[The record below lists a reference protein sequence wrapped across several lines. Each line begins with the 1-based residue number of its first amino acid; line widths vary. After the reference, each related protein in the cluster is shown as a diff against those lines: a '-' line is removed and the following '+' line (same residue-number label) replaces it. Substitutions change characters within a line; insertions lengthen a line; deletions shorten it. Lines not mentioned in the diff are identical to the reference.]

1 MADQVSNRVTPGYGV
16 AGITGI
22 AGAAPVGAQPA
33 LSGRLPAFSAD
44 FYVARPET
52 GHGLDGS
59 TGHLDGATFADGQEE
74 PEVTVLVGPSGSGKS
89 HLAAAWLSAASQNQT
104 SDVQVWLDASHPSA
118 VLAGYAQAAT
128 DLALT
133 GRGAPADASAERFL
147 EWLNHG
153 AGRWHAVFDDV
164 TDPAG
169 LRGLWPTGSGGKVL
183 VTCHPSAEA
192 ADLSAIGAQAQV
204 RQLGALSPREA
215 LGYLA
220 ARLYEARDDRVGAV
234 DLAADLGYLPLA
246 LKLATAMVAGSS
258 MTCYDYRRRL
268 AIRSRDLAAYAS
280 GRAASPPDAEAH
292 AASGSGNGQVSPVD
306 AAVSLALDWVDH
318 FTGAGLARAV
328 LALASLVAPG
338 GVPAHLLVS
347 ASGCRFVSSSVRAAA
362 VDPQQVMAAIGA
374 LAQAS
379 LVHVDGAATQILVTV
394 HPAVQSTVRRLMPAA
409 VYEAAALA
417 AADAITEVL
426 PLVKD
431 KQEMALAVADCAA
444 SLAATA
450 GELLWRP
457 ERHAV
462 FASVDACLGDVGL
475 TGAAVDFWRGLLA
488 SDEAGQRA
496 DPTQLLLMRDSLA
509 AACDADGR
517 SGEAIEITLA
527 NLTDQE
533 SELGPDHP
541 DTLTTLASLAEYYRS
556 AGTLDLA
563 ISACERAVAGRE
575 WVLGAGHAETLAA
588 RAQLASTLHLVGKFD
603 AAIAMYQQ
611 NLAERERQLGP
622 VHHDVLTEQANL
634 ARTYQAARQYNE
646 AISIFRKVL
655 AAWEQNL
662 GAGHP
667 DTLSAC
673 ASLAFAYRSAGRMKE
688 AIPCYRQTVTGRE
701 QVLGP
706 DHRDTLTALAN
717 LASCYH
723 AASRMKD
730 ALPLYER
737 VLSGRERV
745 QGPDHPDT
753 LTARG
758 NLAGGYHSA
767 GRLADALPIYERTV
781 ADFDRV
787 LGRDHPSTLTSLG
800 NLAQGY
806 YMARRQTDAI
816 AVFERALADATRALG
831 PDHPLTRTISDNLA
845 SLARLTPRVPG
856 RLRTGAHPGQPTL
869 PSAAPRPA
877 EMKPVEHLGNDNTPV
892 KVNSLLGH
900 WCFLKTRPALAPQA
914 PGMIIYSRTRGAA
927 PVPPSR
933 AGAPVMQGGVSL

>member
-1 MADQVSNRVTPGYGV
+1 V
-16 AGITGI
+16 
-22 AGAAPVGAQPA
+22 AQPA
-33 LSGRLPAFSAD
+33 LSGRLPAFSTD
-44 FYVARPET
+44 YFVARPET

-59 TGHLDGATFADGQEE
+59 TGSYDGAAAAGGQDE
-74 PEVTVLVGPSGSGKS
+74 PEVTVLIGPSGSGKS
-89 HLAAAWLSAASQNQT
+89 HLAAAWLSAASRTQPT
-104 SDVQVWLDASHPSA
+104 DLQVWLDASHRSA
-118 VLAGYAQAAT
+118 VLAGYAQAAN

-133 GRGAPADASAERFL
+133 GRGAPAGASAERFL
-147 EWLNHG
+147 EWMNHG

-169 LRGLWPTGSGGKVL
+169 LLGLWPTGSGGKVL
-183 VTCHPSAEA
+183 VTCHPSADS
-192 ADLSAIGAQAQV
+192 ADLSAIASQARV

-220 ARLYEARDDRVGAV
+220 ARLYEARDDRAGAV

-246 LKLATAMVAGSS
+246 LKLATSMVAGSS

-268 AIRSRDLAAYAS
+268 ASRCRDLEAFTSAGSPSSLPAALA
-280 GRAASPPDAEAH
+280 P
-292 AASGSGNGQVSPVD
+292 GSGNGHVSPVD

-328 LALASLVAPG
+328 LALVSLVAPS

-347 ASGCRFVSSSVRAAA
+347 ASGCRFVSSNVRAVA

-379 LVHVDGAATQILVTV
+379 LVHLDGAPTQPLVSV
-394 HPAVQSTVRRLMPAA
+394 HPAVQATVRRLMPAA
-409 VYEAAALA
+409 VYEAAARA

-431 KQEMALAVADCAA
+431 KPAMALAVADCAA
-444 SLAATA
+444 GLAAAA
-450 GELLWRP
+450 GEVLWRP

-462 FASVDACLGDVGL
+462 FASVDACLNDVGL
-475 TGAAVDFWRGLLA
+475 TSAAVDFWQGLLA
-488 SDEAGQRA
+488 TDEARQRA
-496 DPTQLLLMRDSLA
+496 DPAQVLLIRDSLA

-527 NLTDQE
+527 NLTDRE

-541 DTLTTLASLAEYYRS
+541 DTLTTLASLAGYYRS
-556 AGTLDLA
+556 AGTLDSA

-588 RAQLASTLHLVGKFD
+588 RGQLASTLHLSGQLD

-622 VHHDVLTEQANL
+622 VHPDVLTEQASL
-634 ARTYQAARQYNE
+634 ARAYQAARRFNE
-646 AISIFRKVL
+646 AIAIFRKVL

-662 GAGHP
+662 GAAHP

-688 AIPCYRQTVTGRE
+688 AIPCYRQTVAGRE
-701 QVLGP
+701 QVLGA
-706 DHRDTLTALAN
+706 DHPDTLTALAN

-723 AASRMKD
+723 AASRMKE

-737 VLSGRERV
+737 VLVGRERV

-767 GRLADALPIYERTV
+767 GRLADALPLYERTV
-781 ADFDRV
+781 ADFERV

-831 PDHPLTRTISDNLA
+831 PEHTLTQTIADNLA
-845 SLARLTPRVPG
+845 ALARLPPAEHEAAFVRPSLPGHGQPCDQPKCDQLSILATITPR
-856 RLRTGAHPGQPTL
+856 
-869 PSAAPRPA
+869 
-877 EMKPVEHLGNDNTPV
+877 
-892 KVNSLLGH
+892 
-900 WCFLKTRPALAPQA
+900 
-914 PGMIIYSRTRGAA
+914 
-927 PVPPSR
+927 
-933 AGAPVMQGGVSL
+933 

>member
-1 MADQVSNRVTPGYGV
+1 V
-16 AGITGI
+16 
-22 AGAAPVGAQPA
+22 AQPA
-33 LSGRLPAFSAD
+33 LSGRLPAFSSD
-44 FYVARPET
+44 FFVARPET
-52 GHGLDGS
+52 GYGLDGS
-59 TGHLDGATFADGQEE
+59 TGSRDGVVAGGQDE
-74 PEVTVLVGPSGSGKS
+74 PDVTVLVGPSGSGKS
-89 HLAAAWLSAASQNQT
+89 HLAAAWLSAASRAEPP
-104 SDVQVWLDASHPSA
+104 DVQVWLDASHRSA
-118 VLAGYAQAAT
+118 VLAGYAQAAN

-133 GRGAPADASAERFL
+133 GRGAPARDSAERFL
-147 EWLNHG
+147 EWMNQG

-169 LRGLWPTGSGGKVL
+169 LLGLWPTGSGGKVL
-183 VTCHPSAEA
+183 VTCDPSAEA

-268 AIRSRDLAAYAS
+268 ASRCRDLEAFTSA
-280 GRAASPPDAEAH
+280 GSPPPGLAVAP
-292 AASGSGNGQVSPVD
+292 GSGNGHVSPVD

-328 LALASLVAPG
+328 LALVSLVAPG

-347 ASGCRFVSSSVRAAA
+347 ASGCRFASSSLRAAA

-379 LVHVDGAATQILVTV
+379 LIHVDGAATQLLVSV
-394 HPAVQSTVRRLMPAA
+394 HPAVQATVRRLMPTA

-431 KQEMALAVADCAA
+431 KPVMALAVADCAA
-444 SLAATA
+444 SLADAA

-462 FASVDACLGDVGL
+462 FASVDACLGDAGL
-475 TGAAVDFWRGLLA
+475 TGAAVDFWQGLLA
-488 SDEAGQRA
+488 KDEARQRA
-496 DPTQLLLMRDSLA
+496 DPAQVLLIRDSLA

-517 SGEAIEITLA
+517 SGEAIEIALA
-527 NLTDQE
+527 NLTARE

-541 DTLTTLASLAEYYRS
+541 DTLATLAALAGYYRS
-556 AGTLDLA
+556 AGTLDSA
-563 ISACERAVAGRE
+563 IDACERAVAGRE

-588 RAQLASTLHLVGKFD
+588 RGQLASTLHLSGKLD
-603 AAIAMYQQ
+603 SAITMYQQ

-622 VHHDVLTEQANL
+622 AHPDVLTEQASL
-634 ARTYQAARQYNE
+634 ARAYQSARRFNE
-646 AISIFRKVL
+646 AIAIFRKVL

-673 ASLAFAYRSAGRMKE
+673 ASLAYAYRSAGRLKE
-688 AIPCYRQTVTGRE
+688 AIPCYRQTVAGRE

-706 DHRDTLTALAN
+706 DHPDTLTALAN

-737 VLSGRERV
+737 VLVGRERV

-767 GRLADALPIYERTV
+767 GRIADALPLYERTV
-781 ADFDRV
+781 ADFERV
-787 LGRDHPSTLTSLG
+787 LGRDHASTLTSLA
-800 NLAQGY
+800 NLAQAY

-816 AVFERALADATRALG
+816 AMFERALADATRALG
-831 PDHPLTRTISDNLA
+831 PDHPLTKTISDNLA
-845 SLARLTPRVPG
+845 ALARL
-856 RLRTGAHPGQPTL
+856 
-869 PSAAPRPA
+869 PSLMPEPPRPLSA
-877 EMKPVEHLGNDNTPV
+877 RVAIS
-892 KVNSLLGH
+892 SLA
-900 WCFLKTRPALAPQA
+900 TSQNAT
-914 PGMIIYSRTRGAA
+914 S
-927 PVPPSR
+927 
-933 AGAPVMQGGVSL
+933 